1 MNTLQQGATLQ
12 GGRYRILGVL
22 GQGGFG
28 ITYIA
33 EQTGLGRKVAIKEF
47 FMKEWCERDAST
59 SRVTLGTAGSSD
71 MVSRFR
77 EKFMKEARNI
87 SRLNH
92 PNIVRIHDVFEENG
106 TAYYVMDY
114 AEGGSLADLVKRKGC
129 LSEADATHYILQVA
143 DALQYIHA
151 QNMAHLDVKPANI
164 PLNERGE
171 AILID
176 FGLSKQYDATS
187 GGQTSTTPVGIS
199 EGYAPMEQ
207 YRQGGVSE
215 FSPETDIYS
224 LGATFFKLLTGKTP
238 PTASDIFEDGIPV
251 QELKSRG
258 VSQAAITIITQAMEP
273 RRKQRMKD
281 VKVFIQ
287 GLKGEALDSLSAH
300 EGSSTSLTDNADDE
314 ESTKILTSYREGW
327 AYQNDDSDD
336 NEEVSV
342 NSSAQQSDGQGMTT
356 SCSGSA
362 PQTNENTQIPQT
374 VPEKSNEVKIIV
386 IVVAAVVLLLI
397 VVMCNSF
404 GGNNS
409 RDEGTAVC
417 DSDSI
422 ACDTPYV
429 DYGPVCS
436 DAEAVPVGEAV
447 IEEDAAPTEVS
458 NGTLSQKTNARVREK
473 SNGSQA
479 RIEETKEYGM
489 SESSTGET
497 NVQGMSDDDRIYEMV
512 ENNAQYPG
520 GQEACYKFLQENL
533 RYPYSCQVQGIE
545 GHVFLKF
552 VVNKDGTICDMKVAW
567 SPHPDMSA
575 EVIRVVGLMPRWIPA
590 TQDGR
595 CVRARFTLPVS
606 FRLSN

>member
-28 ITYIA
+28 ITYLA

-71 MVSRFR
+71 TVSRFR

-114 AEGGSLADLVKRKGC
+114 AEGGSLADLVKRKDC
-129 LSEADATHYILQVA
+129 LSEADATRYILQVA

-164 PLNERGE
+164 LLNERGE

-258 VSQAAITIITQAMEP
+258 VSQATITIITQAMEP

-281 VKVFIQ
+281 VKVVIQ
-287 GLKGEALDSLSAH
+287 GL
-300 EGSSTSLTDNADDE
+300 
-314 ESTKILTSYREGW
+314 
-327 AYQNDDSDD
+327 
-336 NEEVSV
+336 
-342 NSSAQQSDGQGMTT
+342 
-356 SCSGSA
+356 
-362 PQTNENTQIPQT
+362 
-374 VPEKSNEVKIIV
+374 
-386 IVVAAVVLLLI
+386 
-397 VVMCNSF
+397 
-404 GGNNS
+404 GGNVTKHSEGNS
-409 RDEGTAVC
+409 DVT
-417 DSDSI
+417 
-422 ACDTPYV
+422 
-429 DYGPVCS
+429 PVCS
-436 DAEAVPVGEAV
+436 SVENAESTRFIVASASREENFAKNEKEGSKKDWKGILGMFTLRVFLVYLFVSYFSSSFFDLYFNHFTVVNYRFLDTLMFQYLEISWMAIALFVATVGFCIEKKKGRGDDYNKNREVLIVARFGALAGMAWWCVYAV
-447 IEEDAAPTEVS
+447 I
-458 NGTLSQKTNARVREK
+458 K
-473 SNGSQA
+473 
-479 RIEETKEYGM
+479 Y
-489 SESSTGET
+489 
-497 NVQGMSDDDRIYEMV
+497 
-512 ENNAQYPG
+512 
-520 GQEACYKFLQENL
+520 C
-533 RYPYSCQVQGIE
+533 
-545 GHVFLKF
+545 
-552 VVNKDGTICDMKVAW
+552 
-567 SPHPDMSA
+567 
-575 EVIRVVGLMPRWIPA
+575 
-590 TQDGR
+590 
-595 CVRARFTLPVS
+595 
-606 FRLSN
+606 